1 MRSLLNR
8 RQRKLLVWGAAVVAA
23 VILIGTPVLYGW
35 LWFRPVSLP
44 EWIERVRRANYRL
57 IYSSEATDHSYYA
70 IFDAGDNRLAFCH
83 LHKSAQPSST
93 ILDITIDGED
103 VMDTK
108 HRQYSSLNRS
118 FLGVYSVTDGV
129 ELPIKPG
136 VAGKLRVRYEVDDH
150 DILDTEIPWV
160 ASSQP

>member
-8 RQRKLLVWGAAVVAA
+8 QRKVLVWGAAVVAA

-44 EWIERVRRANYRL
+44 EWIERVRRPDYRL
-57 IYSSEATDHSYYA
+57 IYSTEATDHSYYA

-83 LHKSAQPSST
+83 LHKSAHPSST
-93 ILDITIDGED
+93 LLDITIDGKD

-118 FLGVYSVTDGV
+118 FLGLYSVMDGV
-129 ELPIKPG
+129 ELPIKRG
-136 VAGKLRVRYEVDDH
+136 VAGKLRVRYEADGK
-150 DILDTEIPWV
+150 DILDTEIPWLKDR
-160 ASSQP
+160 